1 MFITPL
7 TGIPAR
13 QQPRRE
19 EGRDGGQAK
28 WGGASQGRRGGHKR
42 AVNCN
47 KITCISQSI
56 QYLSIFLFKERCYNR
71 KERRYKG
78 NYRMSKKKIERR
90 QEERGGTAFRRAM
103 IAAGCIAA
111 AAALIYLAGTFFFAG
126 HYYWRTWIDG
136 TDYSFRSKEQVR
148 EELLNPSVTYELQI
162 KGREGMEDTM
172 TPAELEMIYV
182 FDDTLDRLNAEMT
195 GLKWPTML
203 FYRNHYELPKMVTY
217 SEKALKERLSDTVF
231 FDKANINTP
240 VNAYIGAYSP
250 DKGYEIVEEYPG
262 TVLDFDKVKAA
273 VAAALEDMEDISGF
287 NPGRLLQR
295 CGG

>member
-1 MFITPL
+1 
-7 TGIPAR
+7 
-13 QQPRRE
+13 
-19 EGRDGGQAK
+19 
-28 WGGASQGRRGGHKR
+28 
-42 AVNCN
+42 
-47 KITCISQSI
+47 
-56 QYLSIFLFKERCYNR
+56 
-71 KERRYKG
+71 
-78 NYRMSKKKIERR
+78 MSKRKIKDG

-103 IAAGCIAA
+103 IAVGCIAA

-182 FDDTLDRLNAEMT
+182 FDDTLDRLNAGMT

-217 SEKALKERLSDTVF
+217 SEKALKERLAGSVF
-231 FDKANINTP
+231 LIRRIFMRRWMPTLVHTARIKA
-240 VNAYIGAYSP
+240 
-250 DKGYEIVEEYPG
+250 
-262 TVLDFDKVKAA
+262 
-273 VAAALEDMEDISGF
+273 M
-287 NPGRLLQR
+287 RLLR
-295 CGG
+295 SIRVPCWILTK

>member
-1 MFITPL
+1 
-7 TGIPAR
+7 
-13 QQPRRE
+13 
-19 EGRDGGQAK
+19 
-28 WGGASQGRRGGHKR
+28 
-42 AVNCN
+42 
-47 KITCISQSI
+47 
-56 QYLSIFLFKERCYNR
+56 
-71 KERRYKG
+71 
-78 NYRMSKKKIERR
+78 
-90 QEERGGTAFRRAM
+90 M

-231 FDKANINTP
+231 FDKANIHAP

-273 VAAALEDMEDISGF
+273 VAAALEDMEDTLDLTQGGF
-287 NPGRLLQR
+287 YSDAAVKADDKALNKALEKANRYVGAEVTYDWNGKKKSLTVI
-295 CGG
+295 